1 MPTEQTFDRDVGVVL
16 ALCQV
21 QFVCS
26 TLTFPSVAL
35 AAGHADHPS
44 AADMVVQAALVVFM
58 AALLI
63 NVIVSV
69 VAILGEREMPDPA
82 DGRTRRF
89 AGEREQHPSQ
99 AAEPQGKTAEAKVE

>member
-1 MPTEQTFDRDVGVVL
+1 VPIEQTFDQDVGVVL
-16 ALCQV
+16 ALCHV

-26 TLTFPSVAL
+26 ALTFPSVAL

-99 AAEPQGKTAEAKVE
+99 APEPQGKTVEAKVE